1 MEAKTAKQLRA
12 IAKESGLKKANLI
25 KFIEQYLTNDLIG
38 FDGKIVVTPQPIKKR
53 GGTLLD
59 EEFEFDAPILVPE
72 KRKIQKKQIPQVI
85 EENVETFS
93 DWLNWLENVEDES
106 VRRKVDPK
114 VERLKKQ
121 IENLWENVED
131 YEIVKIFS
139 KSNKKFQSFF
149 DTFKVK
155 IINPRAIIDIDI
167 LLLEIGL
174 KVIKERGLQNGDK
187 IRWILTH
194 PSWQKPVSTK
204 LITITG
210 DLDTDLVEE
219 IAKFIEY
226 KEVPLSE
233 VKIEIQSIMVP
244 RGKGRLTVTKD
255 NVSRKRSVIT
265 IKNSDSICLARA
277 IVTAVANI
285 NKDRWTTTQLK
296 NGFNKSRKLQE
307 TEAKKLHEEA
317 EVPISLF
324 GSTLEDVKRFSD
336 HLKVEINIL
345 DADRFN
351 EIILTTGTS
360 YDKIYL
366 LKNQNHYDVIT
377 SMPGF
382 LCKDYYCH
390 TCKKTYEQRDK
401 HRCPAKCIACFKYF
415 PDGKKCSK
423 PEIICDKCNRSFFG
437 LECFEEHKRDRSEGG
452 EPDIVCEIVAKC
464 LECERTITMP
474 LKDHI
479 CGYSKCSNCKDYCDL
494 TMHKCFMKKK
504 KCKGGK
510 CTGCDEETKTKCYS
524 CSTYSEK
531 YMFYDFECVQETGI
545 HEVNLAVVQDFEGNE
560 WIFHTIDEFCKF
572 VFEDD
577 EKKNRKGYTFIA
589 HNSKGYDAQF
599 ILKWCVE
606 NSVKPDVIYA
616 GTKIM
621 SLEVKSFGIKFI
633 DSLNFVQM
641 RLASFPK
648 TFGLKELKKGYF
660 PHYFNKK
667 CNQNYVGPIPS
678 KKHYGYDQMKEDERK
693 SFHEWY
699 NTRVKENYVFD
710 FQKEL
715 IEYCRSDVDILRR
728 SMMLFRE
735 EFIELE
741 NIDPLQYVTIAGVC
755 MTIFRS
761 NYLKSKKITDE
772 DTKKTHSKTS
782 IAVVKDTTRQE
793 NYSKISIAWLD
804 YLSQKH
810 RIKIQHALNGGEKKL
825 ECLKGKL
832 RIDGFCEATNT
843 VYEFQGCFWHG
854 CKKCFDSDTINSKNQ
869 IDMRTLHRRTMEKNN
884 KITSAGYNLVEI
896 YECDLLR
903 NTKFKSFMQ
912 SNSHDVV
919 EPLNPRD
926 AFFGGRTNIT
936 KLTYDFKKNESAAGG
951 YVDFVSLYP
960 TVQFFEKYPCGHPT
974 KIFNPKRFDE
984 NWFGFIKCKVN
995 PPRGLYHPVLPQKIL
1010 CGKSKKLLFPLCRTC
1025 AETKQQECYHLKS
1038 ERSFIGT
1045 WCTNEMQK
1053 ALEKGYK
1060 IEKIYE
1066 VWHFPETSCDLFKG
1080 YVSKF
1085 MKIKMESSELKTGP
1099 GFKYESEEQFKKIVL
1114 ERLGIYLE
1122 SMKFNPGRRA
1132 IAKMCLNS
1140 LWGKFGQRNNMKQH
1154 KYVTEPKEFYE
1165 ILLDD
1170 NIDNLFIQFLTE
1182 DMVQMTY
1189 DLKDQFVDN
1198 SNDTNI
1204 FIAAFTTSHARLKLY
1219 GVLDTLGEQVLGFD
1233 TDSAWF
1239 VQRPGGKTI
1248 ETGDMLGELTDELG
1262 GDEIVK
1268 WCGTGPKSYSYVTAE
1283 GKITCKVKGFTLNH
1297 ENSQYLNMKGM
1308 KQIINRQKERITLV
1322 NEQKITRD
1330 PKTKE
1335 IFNQYQE
1342 KDFRFVYDKRCLN
1355 KVETGLDT
1363 LPYGYTKLLRFVE

>member
-1 MEAKTAKQLRA
+1 MSSKTAPRGIVNFINEEVPPPPPKSGPKPYQMKPKKSRRQKREEKNFEAPPPMGANADNKTKEKQMKRIKKKLKKVNKKLKNNKKQRKQLISKR
-12 IAKESGLKKANLI
+12 ES
-25 KFIEQYLTNDLIG
+25 
-38 FDGKIVVTPQPIKKR
+38 
-53 GGTLLD
+53 
-59 EEFEFDAPILVPE
+59 
-72 KRKIQKKQIPQVI
+72 
-85 EENVETFS
+85 
-93 DWLNWLENVEDES
+93 LNNEL
-106 VRRKVDPK
+106 
-114 VERLKKQ
+114 ERLCPKWF
-121 IENLWENVED
+121 EHN

-174 KVIKERGLQNGDK
+174 KVIKEKGLQNGDK
-187 IRWILTH
+187 IRWILNH

-210 DLDTDLVEE
+210 DLNTDLVEE

-226 KEVPLSE
+226 KDVPLSE

-296 NGFNKSRKLQE
+296 DGFNKSRKLQE

-324 GSTLEDVKRFSD
+324 GSTLEDVKRFSE

-360 YDKIYL
+360 YANACETIYL
-366 LKNQNHYDVIT
+366 LKNKNHYDVIT

-390 TCKKTYEQRDK
+390 TCKKTYEHRDK

-415 PDGKKCSK
+415 PDGKKCSQ
-423 PEIICDKCNRSFFG
+423 PEIICNECNRSFFG
-437 LECFEEHKRDRSEGG
+437 LECFEEHKRDRSKNKDEIEYEEIERDGKLITVTKTCHSKR
-452 EPDIVCEIVAKC
+452 DIVCENVAKC
-464 LECERTITMP
+464 LKCERTIAMK
-474 LKDHI
+474 LKDHV
-479 CGYSKCSNCKDYCDL
+479 CGHSVCSNCKDYCDL
-494 TMHKCFMKKK
+494 TTHECFMKKK
-504 KCKGGK
+504 QCKGGK
-510 CTGCDEETKTKCYS
+510 CTGCTKEEKCYS

-531 YMFYDFECVQETGI
+531 YMFYDFECIQETGI
-545 HEVNLAVVQDFEGNE
+545 HEVNLAIVQDFEGSE
-560 WIFHTIDEFCKF
+560 WLFHTIDEFCKF
-572 VFEDD
+572 VFE
-577 EKKNRKGYTFIA
+577 KKNRMGYTFIA

-606 NSVKPDVIYA
+606 NSVKPDVIYS

-621 SLEVKSFGIKFI
+621 SLEVKSFGVKFI

-641 RLASFPK
+641 GLALFPK

-678 KKHYGYDQMKEDERK
+678 KKHYGFDQMKEDERK
-693 SFHEWY
+693 AFHEWY

-735 EFIELE
+735 NFIELE
-741 NIDPLQYVTIAGVC
+741 NIDLLQYVTIAGVC

-761 NYLKSKKITDE
+761 NYLKKKKITDE
-772 DTKKTHSKTS
+772 DTKETHSKTS
-782 IAVVKDTTRQE
+782 IAVVKDTTRRE
-793 NYSKISIAWLD
+793 TYSKTSIAWLD

-810 RIKIQHALNGGEKKL
+810 GITIQHALNGGEKKL
-825 ECLKGKL
+825 ECLNGKL
-832 RIDGFCEATNT
+832 RVDGFCEATNT

-854 CKKCFDSDTINSKNQ
+854 CPKCFDSDTINSKNQ
-869 IDMRTLHRRTMEKNN
+869 IDMRTLHRRTTVKNN
-884 KITSAGYNLVEI
+884 KITSGGYNLVEI

-903 NTKFKSFMQ
+903 NTKFKSFMRK
-912 SNSHDVV
+912 SKHDVV

-936 KLTYDFKKNESAAGG
+936 KLTYDFKEDESGG
-951 YVDFVSLYP
+951 YVDFVRLYP

-974 KIFNPKRFDE
+974 KIIDPERFDK

-1099 GFKYESEEQFKKIVL
+1099 GFKYESEEQFK
-1114 ERLGIYLE
+1114 
-1122 SMKFNPGRRA
+1122 N
-1132 IAKMCLNS
+1132 
-1140 LWGKFGQRNNMKQH
+1140 
-1154 KYVTEPKEFYE
+1154 
-1165 ILLDD
+1165 
-1170 NIDNLFIQFLTE
+1170 
-1182 DMVQMTY
+1182 
-1189 DLKDQFVDN
+1189 
-1198 SNDTNI
+1198 
-1204 FIAAFTTSHARLKLY
+1204 
-1219 GVLDTLGEQVLGFD
+1219 
-1233 TDSAWF
+1233 
-1239 VQRPGGKTI
+1239 
-1248 ETGDMLGELTDELG
+1248 
-1262 GDEIVK
+1262 
-1268 WCGTGPKSYSYVTAE
+1268 
-1283 GKITCKVKGFTLNH
+1283 
-1297 ENSQYLNMKGM
+1297 
-1308 KQIINRQKERITLV
+1308 
-1322 NEQKITRD
+1322 
-1330 PKTKE
+1330 
-1335 IFNQYQE
+1335 
-1342 KDFRFVYDKRCLN
+1342 
-1355 KVETGLDT
+1355 
-1363 LPYGYTKLLRFVE
+1363 

>member
-1 MEAKTAKQLRA
+1 MYSKTVQQLKA
-12 IAKESGLKKANLI
+12 IAKERGLKRYSRLRKAELI
-25 KFIEQYLTNDLIG
+25 KLIDKSHAVRGIVNFIDNPT
-38 FDGKIVVTPQPIKKR
+38 DGR
-53 GGTLLD
+53 NLLD
-59 EEFEFDAPILVPE
+59 EDYEFDAPVLVPT
-72 KRKIQKKQIPQVI
+72 KLKIKKKQIPQVI
-85 EENVETFS
+85 EKNVETFS
-93 DWLNWLENVEDES
+93 DWLNWLENVKDES

-121 IENLWENVED
+121 IENLWELPI

-139 KSNKKFQSFF
+139 KSNKKFNSFF
-149 DTFKVK
+149 DVFKVK
-155 IINPRAIIDIDI
+155 IINHRVIIDIEI

-194 PSWQKPVSTK
+194 DSWQKPVSTK

-210 DLDTDLVEE
+210 DLNKDLVEE

-233 VKIEIQSIMVP
+233 VRIEIQSVMVP
-244 RGKGRLTVTKD
+244 RGKGRLAVTKD
-255 NVSRKRSVIT
+255 NVSRKKSVIT
-265 IKNSDSICLARA
+265 IKNTDSMCLARA

-285 NKDRWTTTQLK
+285 NKHRWTTSQLK

-307 TEAKKLHEEA
+307 TEAKKLHKEA

-324 GSTLEDVKRFSD
+324 GSTLEDVKRFSK
-336 HLKVEINIL
+336 HLKVEINIV
-345 DADRFN
+345 DGDQFN
-351 EIILTTGTS
+351 EIIFTCEATNSGRH
-360 YDKIYL
+360 IYL

-390 TCKKTYEQRDK
+390 ECKKPYTQRDK
-401 HRCPAKCIACFKYF
+401 HKCPTKCIACFKSF
-415 PDGKKCSK
+415 PNGKKCSL
-423 PEIICDKCNRSFFG
+423 PPITCDECNRSFFG
-437 LECFEEHKRDRSEGG
+437 LECFEEHKRDRSEGYK
-452 EPDIVCEIVAKC
+452 PDIVCEKVAKC
-464 LECERTITMP
+464 LKCDRTIKEMP

-479 CGYSKCSNCKDYCDL
+479 CGHSKCSNCKKYDDL
-494 TMHKCFMKKK
+494 TTHKCFMKKTR
-504 KCKGGK
+504 CKGGK
-510 CTGCDEETKTKCYS
+510 CTGCDEEIGYKCYS
-524 CSTYSEK
+524 CQTYTEK
-531 YMFYDFECVQETGI
+531 YIFYDFECVQETGI
-545 HEVNLAVVQDFEGNE
+545 HEVNLAVVQDFYGNE

-572 VFEDD
+572 MFE
-577 EKKNRKGYTFIA
+577 NPHSGYTFIA

-606 NSVKPDVIYA
+606 NSLKPDVIYV

-621 SLEVKSFGIKFI
+621 SMEVNGLRFI
-633 DSLNFVQM
+633 DSLNFVQSA
-641 RLASFPK
+641 LASFPK

-678 KKHYGYDQMKEDERK
+678 KKHYGYDQMKKDARK
-693 SFHEWY
+693 AFSEWY
-699 NTRVKENYVFD
+699 NTRVEENYVFD

-741 NIDPLQYVTIAGVC
+741 NIDPLQYITIASVC
-755 MTIFRS
+755 MAIFRS
-761 NYLKSKKITDE
+761 NYMKPRK
-772 DTKKTHSKTS
+772 

-804 YLSQKH
+804 FLSQKH
-810 RIKIQHALNGGEKKL
+810 GINIQHALNGGEKKL
-825 ECLKGKL
+825 ECSKHGKL
-832 RIDGFCEATNT
+832 RVDGFCEATNT

-854 CKKCFDSDTINSKNQ
+854 CPKCFDSDTINSKNQ
-869 IDMRTLHRRTMEKNN
+869 IDMRTLHHRTVVKNN

-912 SNSHDVV
+912 SNSRDVV

-936 KLTYDFKKNESAAGG
+936 KLTYDFKENESGG

-960 TVQFFEKYPCGHPT
+960 TVQFFEKYPIGHPT
-974 KIFNPKRFDE
+974 KIIDPIKYDND
-984 NWFGFIKCKVN
+984 WFGFIKCKVN

-1085 MKIKMESSELKTGP
+1085 MKIKMESSKLSSR
-1099 GFKYESEEQFKKIVL
+1099 YESEEQFEKIVL
-1114 ERLGIYLE
+1114 ERLGIFLDKIE
-1122 SMKFNPGRRA
+1122 FNPGRRA
-1132 IAKMCLNS
+1132 IAKICLNS

-1154 KYVTEPKEFYE
+1154 EYVTEPKNFYE
-1165 ILLDD
+1165 ILLND
-1170 NIDNLFIQFLTE
+1170 NINNLFIQFLTE
-1182 DMVQMTY
+1182 DMVQTAY

-1198 SNDTNI
+1198 SNVTNI

-1219 GVLDTLGEQVLGFD
+1219 DVLDTLGEQVLGFD
-1233 TDSAWF
+1233 TDSAWY
-1239 VQRPGGKTI
+1239 VKRPGGKTI
-1248 ETGDMLGELTDELG
+1248 ATGDMLGEMTDELE
-1262 GDEIVK
+1262 GDEIVE
-1268 WCGTGPKSYSYVTAE
+1268 WCGTGPKSYSYMTAR
-1283 GKITCKVKGFTLNH
+1283 GANTCKVKGFTLNH

-1308 KQIINRQKERITLV
+1308 KEIINKQKERITLV

-1330 PKTKE
+1330 SETKE
-1335 IFNQYQE
+1335 IVNRYQE

-1355 KVETGLDT
+1355 KVETGIDT
-1363 LPYGYTKLLRFVE
+1363 LPCGYTKLLNFIDNDF